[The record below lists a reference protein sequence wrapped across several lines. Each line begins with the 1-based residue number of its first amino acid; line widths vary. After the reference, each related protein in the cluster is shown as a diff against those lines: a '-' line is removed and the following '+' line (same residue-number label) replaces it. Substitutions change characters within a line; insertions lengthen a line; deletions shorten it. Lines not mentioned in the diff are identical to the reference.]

1 MAFLWAG
8 IVGLG
13 KSKSESENDGQEP
26 RNLQDGLWQIGAQA
40 WHILVHSN
48 NNNITTCG
56 DVEAKGSD
64 CIGSLVE
71 VTATSDRKSREDQQL
86 VMLIPQFSS
95 RLTPPKRGKTS
106 NSNVSIL
113 L

>member
-1 MAFLWAG
+1 MAFVSAG

-13 KSKSESENDGQEP
+13 KPKTESENYGQES

-56 DVEAKGSD
+56 DDEDKGSD

-71 VTATSDRKSREDQQL
+71 VTATGDRKSREDQQL
-86 VMLIPQFSS
+86 VMLIPQISS
-95 RLTPPKRGKTS
+95 RLPPPKRSKTS

>member
-1 MAFLWAG
+1 MAFMWAG
-8 IVGLG
+8 IIGLG
-13 KSKSESENDGQEP
+13 KQKSHSEDYGQEP
-26 RNLQDGLWQIGAQA
+26 RNLQDGLWQIGTQA

-48 NNNITTCG
+48 NNNITAYG
-56 DVEAKGSD
+56 EDEAKGSD

-71 VTATSDRKSREDQQL
+71 VTATSDRKSREDQQM
-86 VMLIPQFSS
+86 VMLIPQISS
-95 RLTPPKRGKTS
+95 RLTPPKRSKTS